1 MDWCALSG
9 WVLVLSLV
17 PGAADA
23 AKCCYWHAGV
33 IDDTDVVTFVIVFC
47 VWLHLLQAFSHSCE
61 KDCNSYPNFSIRI
74 HTGQVIGT
82 LIGGLRIT
90 TNYVAETVDGRMST
104 FLRMGNDVGFKD
116 GQKIH
121 HTLLLPGESHYFVT
135 LEGISVQGVRL
146 QIDPGAF
153 ARTPDHNGGC
163 LPNTGSPWTAIHR
176 KEYDIVKSAMQAHFS
191 AFHLEQVPGMFDLC
205 YLNRNQQ
212 RLPYPCMTFHFH
224 GADLTWSYPI
234 IPANSR
240 WILLHSWFP

>member
-1 MDWCALSG
+1 
-9 WVLVLSLV
+9 
-17 PGAADA
+17 
-23 AKCCYWHAGV
+23 
-33 IDDTDVVTFVIVFC
+33 
-47 VWLHLLQAFSHSCE
+47 
-61 KDCNSYPNFSIRI
+61 
-74 HTGQVIGT
+74 
-82 LIGGLRIT
+82 
-90 TNYVAETVDGRMST
+90 
-104 FLRMGNDVGFKD
+104 MGNDVGFKD

-163 LPNTGSPWTAIHR
+163 LLDTGSPWTAIHR

-212 RLPYPCMTFHFH
+212 RLPYPSMTFHFH
-224 GADLTWSYPI
+224 GADLELDPTQLFLRTLDGFCFIVGPHDHEFFSVLIGSYMQTNRRFI
-234 IPANSR
+234 YNTRDNYVAFAREECKLAS
-240 WILLHSWFP
+240 